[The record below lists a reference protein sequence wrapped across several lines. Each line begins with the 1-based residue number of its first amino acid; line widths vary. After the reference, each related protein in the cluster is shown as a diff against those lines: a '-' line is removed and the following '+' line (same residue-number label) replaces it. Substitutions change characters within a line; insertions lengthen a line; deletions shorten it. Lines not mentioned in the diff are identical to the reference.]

1 MPKINDIII
10 NDKGETRKIRIW
22 SDKGVVKNKKRLVGK
37 RLVGRYFYL
46 YDRYGNRILESGKE
60 FTGEAKENL
69 LDIMGR

>member
-1 MPKINDIII
+1 
-10 NDKGETRKIRIW
+10 
-22 SDKGVVKNKKRLVGK
+22 VVKSKKRLVGK
-37 RLVGRYFYL
+37 RLAGRYFYL